1 MSNKN
6 IDPFWFSDYSIIFD
20 KNRLTEFFPASDMEY
35 TEKLNSILRFSIYIA
50 IVLFVYNRNINVIF
64 IPIVTGLITLYLY
77 RYFRDENTGKS
88 LEELGNIEEKCIA
101 PTKNNPFMNVLMSD
115 YTEQP
120 ERPEACNIK
129 KEEIKESAEENFNH
143 NLYRDVSDVW
153 NKTHSQRQFYT
164 MPNTQIP
171 NKQKEFAEWLYKTD
185 KTCKEDPKQ
194 CIRFEDIRTNRP
206 ISIEEAK
213 KQA

>member
-6 IDPFWFSDYSIIFD
+6 IDPFWFNDYSIIFNKD
-20 KNRLTEFFPASDMEY
+20 RLTEFFPANDMEY
-35 TEKLNSILRFSIYIA
+35 TEKLNAILRFSIYIA
-50 IVLFVYNRNINVIF
+50 IILFVHNRNINVVF

-77 RYFRDENTGKS
+77 RYFRDEDTGKS
-88 LEELGNIEEKCIA
+88 LEELGIIEDQCIA
-101 PTKNNPFMNVLMSD
+101 PTKDNPFMNVLMSD

-129 KEEIKESAEENFNH
+129 KEDIKESAEENFNH

-171 NKQKEFAEWLYKTD
+171 NKQREFAEWLYKTD

-194 CIRFEDIRTNRP
+194 CIRYEDIRTNRP
-206 ISIEEAK
+206 ISLEDAK
-213 KQA
+213 KQN

>member
-88 LEELGNIEEKCIA
+88 LEELEKIEEKCIA

-206 ISIEEAK
+206 ISIEDAK
-213 KQA
+213 KQN